1 MIESLPYSA
10 GSFLEIRKIAASKNP
25 VTEPGSWDEWMPG
38 KENTGSLPVD
48 YVMRGVL
55 LDSIKV
61 GGRLWLYRTYRN
73 GVEAD
78 GFFNSTPILT
88 IPNGSIVE
96 TFNSIYFIVPA
107 IRPKKE
113 GV

>member
-1 MIESLPYSA
+1 MIDSLPYSA
-10 GSFLEIRKIAASKNP
+10 GCFLEIRKIAPCKNP
-25 VTEPGSWDEWMPG
+25 VTEAGSWDNWIPG
-38 KENTGSLPVD
+38 GENDCSLPVD

-55 LDSIKV
+55 LDPIRV

-78 GFFNSTPILT
+78 GFFNSSPIIT